1 MQDGAVVLNPAI
13 MSVANDAAV
22 VHDYRSD
29 GNAAFS
35 KSFLRFLN
43 CCSHEFVHGRIL
55 QVSNTYSAGNPAIRP
70 HISSPQENFS
80 GYNYFSM
87 NDAHLRKAM
96 GFGDLVMFYLV
107 TALSLR
113 WIATAAAA
121 GPTSIVVWIV
131 GCITYFVPLTF
142 CVLELSSRY
151 PDEGGMYL
159 WSKEAFGE
167 FAGFM
172 TGWMYWTANLPYYPG
187 LLYFAAGT
195 ALFIGGD
202 RWQHLSNSS
211 TYFIAV
217 SLLGLLA
224 GFLLNLVGL
233 NIGKWLHN
241 LGAIGAWLP
250 ASTLIVMGAVAWVRF
265 GAATPIT
272 KTTVIPTFDL
282 KNVFFWS
289 TIAFAFG
296 GVEGASTMGSEIKNA
311 RRNIPRALLAAGLII
326 TFIYVAATA
335 SVLVALPAGEVTG
348 LQGFMQAISKVGDRI
363 GLQGLVPAMALL
375 VTLSSIGGMSAWFA
389 ASSRLP
395 FVAGVDKFLPAAFG
409 RVHPK
414 WNTPYV
420 AMAVQAVLAAIF
432 IFLGQAGTSVKGAY
446 DFLVGM
452 GVISYFL
459 PFLYMFA
466 SVIRFQREPVGPGVM
481 RIPGGKPVAIFLALL
496 GLLTTIISSVLACIP
511 PAEEPYKLF
520 AVVKLL
526 GSSLLMVAVGAI
538 IYWIGK
544 SKN

>member
-1 MQDGAVVLNPAI
+1 
-13 MSVANDAAV
+13 
-22 VHDYRSD
+22 
-29 GNAAFS
+29 
-35 KSFLRFLN
+35 
-43 CCSHEFVHGRIL
+43 
-55 QVSNTYSAGNPAIRP
+55 
-70 HISSPQENFS
+70 
-80 GYNYFSM
+80 
-87 NDAHLRKAM
+87 M
-96 GFGDLVMFYLV
+96 GFVDLVLFYLV

-121 GPTSIVVWIV
+121 GPTSIIIWIV

-195 ALFIGGD
+195 ALFMGGE

-211 TYFIAV
+211 MYFIIMSTA
-217 SLLGLLA
+217 GLLA
-224 GFLLNLVGL
+224 GFALNLIGL

-241 LGAIGAWLP
+241 IGAVGAWLP
-250 ASTLIVMGAVAWVRF
+250 ALMLIVMGWIAWLRF
-265 GAATPIT
+265 GSATIIAR
-272 KTTVIPTFDL
+272 TTVIPTADF

-289 TIAFAFG
+289 TVAFAFG

-311 RRNIPRALLAAGLII
+311 RRNIPRALLVAGFII
-326 TFIYVAATA
+326 TFVYVAATA
-335 SVLVALPAGEVTG
+335 SVLVALPSGDVTG
-348 LQGFMQAISKVGDRI
+348 LQGFMQAINKVGDRI
-363 GLQGLVPAMALL
+363 GIEGLTPWVALL
-375 VTLSSIGGMSAWFA
+375 VTVSSIGGMSAWFA

-409 RVHPK
+409 RVHPRWK
-414 WNTPYV
+414 TPYI

-466 SVIRFQREPVGPGVM
+466 SVIRFQAEPVGPGVM
-481 RIPGGKPVAIFLALL
+481 RIPGGKPAAIFLAIL
-496 GLLTTIISSVLACIP
+496 GLLTTTVSSILACIP
-511 PAEEPYKLF
+511 PAEEPHKFL

-526 GSSLLMVAVGAI
+526 GSSFLMVAVGAV
-538 IYWIGK
+538 IYRLGK
-544 SKN
+544 SKNN

>member
-1 MQDGAVVLNPAI
+1 
-13 MSVANDAAV
+13 MSN
-22 VHDYRSD
+22 
-29 GNAAFS
+29 
-35 KSFLRFLN
+35 
-43 CCSHEFVHGRIL
+43 
-55 QVSNTYSAGNPAIRP
+55 
-70 HISSPQENFS
+70 
-80 GYNYFSM
+80 
-87 NDAHLRKAM
+87 AHLRKAM
-96 GFGDLVMFYLV
+96 GFGDLVLFYLV

-121 GPTSIVVWIV
+121 GPSSIFIWIL
-131 GCITYFVPLTF
+131 GCLTYFVPLTF

-151 PDEGGMYL
+151 PEEGGIYL

-187 LLYFAAGT
+187 VLYFAAGN

-202 RWQHLSNSS
+202 RWQYLSNSS
-211 TYFIAV
+211 IYFIVTAAV
-217 SLLGLLA
+217 GLFV
-224 GFLLNLVGL
+224 GFALNLVGL

-241 LGAIGAWLP
+241 LGAIGSWVP
-250 ASTLIVMGAVAWVRF
+250 ASMLIVMGSIAWWRF
-265 GAATPIT
+265 GSA
-272 KTTVIPTFDL
+272 TVIGRATVVPSMDL

-289 TIAFAFG
+289 TVAFAFG
-296 GVEGASTMGSEIKNA
+296 GVEGASTMGSEIENA
-311 RRNIPRALLAAGLII
+311 RRNIPRALLAAGVII

-335 SVLVALPAGEVTG
+335 SVLVALPAEDVTG

-363 GLQGLVPAMALL
+363 GLEGIAPWVALL
-375 VTLSSIGGMSAWFA
+375 VTVSSVGGVSAWFA

-409 RVHPK
+409 RLHPR

-420 AMAVQAVLAAIF
+420 AMAVQAVLAGIF

-466 SVIRFQREPVGPGVM
+466 SVIRLQRQPAGPEVM
-481 RIPGGKPVAIFLALL
+481 RIPGGKPVAIFLAIL
-496 GLLTTIISSVLACIP
+496 GLLTTIVSSVLACIP
-511 PAEEPYKLF
+511 PAEEPNKFL
-520 AVVKLL
+520 AVVKLI
-526 GSSLLMVAVGAI
+526 GSSALMVGIGAA

-544 SKN
+544 SRKS

>member
-1 MQDGAVVLNPAI
+1 
-13 MSVANDAAV
+13 
-22 VHDYRSD
+22 
-29 GNAAFS
+29 
-35 KSFLRFLN
+35 
-43 CCSHEFVHGRIL
+43 
-55 QVSNTYSAGNPAIRP
+55 
-70 HISSPQENFS
+70 
-80 GYNYFSM
+80 
-87 NDAHLRKAM
+87 M
-96 GFGDLVMFYLV
+96 GFADLVLFYLV

-121 GPTSIVVWIV
+121 GPTSIIIWIV

-195 ALFIGGD
+195 ALFIGGE

-211 TYFIAV
+211 TYFIIMATA
-217 SLLGLLA
+217 GLLA
-224 GFLLNLVGL
+224 GFALNLIGL

-241 LGAIGAWLP
+241 IGAIGTWLP
-250 ASTLIVMGAVAWVRF
+250 ALILIVMGWIAWLRF
-265 GAATPIT
+265 GSATVMT
-272 KTTVIPTFDL
+272 RTTVIPTADF

-289 TIAFAFG
+289 TVAFAFG

-311 RRNIPRALLAAGLII
+311 RRNIPRALLAAGVII

-348 LQGFMQAISKVGDRI
+348 LQGFMQAINKVGDRI
-363 GLQGLVPAMALL
+363 GMEGLTPWMALL
-375 VTLSSIGGMSAWFA
+375 VTVSSIGGMSAWFA

-414 WNTPYV
+414 WNTPYI

-466 SVIRFQREPVGPGVM
+466 SVIRFQAQPVGPGVM
-481 RIPGGKPVAIFLALL
+481 RIPGGKPAAFFLAVL
-496 GLLTTIISSVLACIP
+496 GLLTTTVSSILACIP
-511 PAEEPYKLF
+511 PAEEPHKVF

-526 GSSLLMVAVGAI
+526 GSSVLMVGVGAVV
-538 IYWIGK
+538 YWLGK
-544 SKN
+544 SKDRCSRGL